1 MAAGIWFLG
10 SWFDLLSFALPNIGF
25 LEATRV
31 VAFRA
36 LGFQSALGLAYGIA
50 LRLEQIFWAG
60 VGLLIY
66 TTLLVK
72 KEEGGL
78 HLNKEVSDDGPRSIQ

>member
-10 SWFDLLSFALPNIGF
+10 TWFSLLSFALPIDLG
-25 LEATRV
+25 LMEATRV
-31 VAFRA
+31 IAFVIF
-36 LGFQSALGLAYGIA
+36 GMQSSLGLTYGIT

-66 TTLLVK
+66 AVLAVQMRK
-72 KEEGGL
+72 KAM
-78 HLNKEVSDDGPRSIQ
+78 SDAGQKRYGVT